1 MRARA
6 ETVEKNTCVHPV
18 AAVVAAVVAA
28 AVAAV
33 IAAVVAA
40 VDSTVWVIQVALMHA
55 GMVGRRAV
63 ARLRGISRGVGRGG
77 RVATAGHKRARP
89 HVHRAPRWWIG
100 GLRERERERESQ
112 IALRNRRTTTT
123 HKKEASG
130 EGEGGEGEVSF
141 RSQRNHIFFPLT
153 VVVKRQRRR

>member
-100 GLRERERERESQ
+100 GLRERERERESNSITEQ
-112 IALRNRRTTTT
+112 T
-123 HKKEASG
+123 HDHNTQNGSKWG
-130 EGEGGEGEVSF
+130 GRGGEGEVSF